1 MQLATPTIFLLYQ
14 LYYYIQVDFET
25 FLTMSEEDL
34 KEVGVA
40 TLGAR
45 RKLQIAIAG

>member
-14 LYYYIQVDFET
+14 LYYIQVDFET

>member
-1 MQLATPTIFLLYQ
+1 M
-14 LYYYIQVDFET
+14 
-25 FLTMSEEDL
+25 

-45 RKLQIAIAG
+45 RKLQIAIAGMCVQCNDVTVR